1 LLINRVWLKIKKY
14 FLDLPELD
22 IGFQLTPQGVVG
34 LARTNQK
41 SGPLIFRSHFSAGII
56 EPSFHKRNI
65 RHPEAVKEILA
76 QGFQKLEGAPK
87 NLAFLPPE
95 MSLRVFVL
103 AFSSLPS
110 RKEEAEK
117 IIFFAVRKQFPLL
130 PQDVRF
136 AYQIIPENGQ
146 MRVVGALARQAV
158 IEEYEQVFDSLGCQV
173 KLILPPTLGLLPLVK
188 TQGKGLVVNVEPD
201 YWGAFVFEAEK
212 VVFYRQKPFSKE
224 VITNGEKRWDS
235 LLQEVETT
243 SRFIK
248 DKEKIELEQIILRNG
263 VEGRKGDLANLLETK
278 FGLRVT
284 GIEDLVGGGLGSEE
298 KVLGAPLMG
307 VLEETLTNES

>member
-201 YWGAFVFEAEK
+201 YWGAFVF
-212 VVFYRQKPFSKE
+212 
-224 VITNGEKRWDS
+224 
-235 LLQEVETT
+235 VETT